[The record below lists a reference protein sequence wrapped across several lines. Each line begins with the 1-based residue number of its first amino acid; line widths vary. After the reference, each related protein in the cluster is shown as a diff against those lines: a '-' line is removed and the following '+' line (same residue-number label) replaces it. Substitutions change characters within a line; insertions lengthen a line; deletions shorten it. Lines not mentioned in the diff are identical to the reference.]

1 MEFIDT
7 HCHLF
12 AAEFENDRSKVIEAA
27 IKSSVNTMLLPNI
40 DLETLPSLLDVCLA
54 FPHNCYPM
62 IGLHPTSVKEDYQ
75 NQLNGLKKQ
84 IHAQKF
90 IAIGEIGI
98 DLYWDKTHLHEQIDA
113 FVQQIQIADT
123 LRLPLVIHCRDS
135 HDEIMKVLYQQKR
148 EKPFNGIFHC
158 FTGIT
163 EQAQEIIDLGFHLGI
178 GGVVTFKNTTLH
190 EVIRNIP
197 LEKIVLETDSPYLA
211 PVPYRGKRNESAYIP
226 IIAEQIAKLK
236 NISIES
242 VAEITTNT
250 AKKIFNL
257 N

>member
-27 IKSSVNTMLLPNI
+27 INSCVNTMLLPNI
-40 DLETLPSLLDVCLA
+40 DLETLPSLLDVCVK
-54 FPHNCYPM
+54 FPNNCYPM
-62 IGLHPTSVKEDYQ
+62 IGLHPTSVKEDYL
-75 NQLNGLKKQ
+75 NQLNGLKEQ
-84 IHAQKF
+84 LHAHKF

-98 DLYWDKTHLHEQIDA
+98 DLYWDKTHLKAQRDA
-113 FVQQIQIADT
+113 FVQQIEMAD
-123 LRLPLVIHCRDS
+123 LMELPIVIHSRES
-135 HDEIMKVLYQQKR
+135 HDEIIKVLHQQKR
-148 EKPFNGIFHC
+148 KDSFSGIFHC
-158 FTGIT
+158 FTGTT
-163 EQAQEIIDLGFHLGI
+163 EQAKEITDLGFHLGI

-190 EVIRNIP
+190 EVIRNIS
-197 LEKIVLETDSPYLA
+197 LENIVLETDSPYLA
-211 PVPYRGKRNESAYIP
+211 PVPYRGKRNESSYIP
-226 IIAEQIAKLK
+226 IIAEQIAKIK
-236 NISIES
+236 NISIET